1 MYTSRG
7 PNFTIFV
14 DGYDKL
20 VPFGIAI
27 HGAVDGFSR
36 RILWL
41 KAGPSNKN
49 PRIIAGIENVIMK
62 DIQITLRSF
71 NSDSMKG
78 LNSVSIGRSTAN
90 QRIEML

>member
-7 PNFTIFV
+7 PHFTIHV

-36 RILWL
+36 RILLL

-49 PRIIAGIENVIMK
+49 PRIIAKYFIDYLLEV
-62 DIQITLRSF
+62 
-71 NSDSMKG
+71 
-78 LNSVSIGRSTAN
+78 GRLPRVVRFDA
-90 QRIEML
+90 